1 MGRKKLY
8 DNKIKHPY
16 SLVHTIEAII
26 ADYPRRDRI
35 IRFSSA
41 SEETLSEYRRL
52 NDIID
57 NVISETSEL
66 ELARIVKNDIIERL
80 GYEKSRAHMLSS
92 KCTYYNLKRKI
103 IHCVAV
109 NMHLVDKEN

>member
-26 ADYPRRDRI
+26 EDYPRRDRI

-41 SEETLSEYRRL
+41 SKETTSEYRRL

-57 NVISETSEL
+57 TVIAETSEP
-66 ELARIVKNDIIERL
+66 ELAKIVKNDIVERI
-80 GYEKSRAHMLSS
+80 GYDKSRAHMLAS

-109 NMHLVDKEN
+109 KLHLVDKEN